1 MALVLARA
9 WTGDTESLASGPG
22 SRAAPLCLG
31 RCMGGRCGT
40 CFGEKS
46 RGELGRGH
54 CGEGRGPA
62 RDEVLPS
69 VYLGDSG
76 LPGLPG
82 LPEEGERPAVVE
94 VPGDRARR
102 ETGLAG

>member
-54 CGEGRGPA
+54 RGERCSPA
-62 RDEVLPS
+62 CDEVLPS
-69 VYLGDSG
+69 VYLGD
-76 LPGLPG
+76 PGLPG
-82 LPEEGERPAVVE
+82 LPEEGERPAVIE
-94 VPGDRARR
+94 TPGDRAWR